1 MDKTVPLGRVKGTL
15 TPPCSK
21 SYAQR
26 ALAASLL
33 CGETSVLRNLE
44 FCDDTRSA
52 LRCIE
57 TLGARVK
64 HVDAST
70 LSIEGGLHPRGK
82 VLHVGESGLATR
94 LFTPIASL
102 CGMPVTIEGQGT
114 LLRRPMHM
122 MIEPLRRLGVRVR
135 DNDGYLPFEVCGPIR
150 GGEIDVDGSVSSQF
164 ITGLLLALPLSQHDT
179 TLHVR
184 SAVSTP
190 YLDMTVDTAARF
202 GVEICHNDYKEFYI
216 EGGQRYRPAFFSIE
230 GDWSAAA
237 MLLVAGAVAGEVTVK
252 NVSML
257 SKQADTAICTALVRA
272 GAAVINDEDSVTASH
287 RPLRAFEFDATHCP
301 DLFPALAALAA
312 AAQGESVIRGT
323 SRLEHKECNRAD
335 AIREEYAKAGIEV
348 DTSQEDVMRI
358 RGGRIRAARAK
369 PRRPP
374 HGHVDGRRRA
384 AQRRGNDHRR
394 RRMRRQELPRILRR
408 PGKNQNL
415 NAMNIFG
422 HNFRLAIWGESH
434 GPQIGISIDGVP
446 AGIPLSAEDFEADL
460 ARRRSGARGTTPR
473 REPDIPQIVSG
484 LYNGMTTGAPLTIEF
499 ANTDTHS
506 QDYATVARHYR
517 PSHADL
523 VAYHRFNGFN
533 DPRGGG
539 HFSARLT
546 VAFVAAGVVA
556 KKMLPPGIAFDTRL
570 TEIGGCTDPARFDEV
585 LRAAAADLDSVGG
598 IIECRV
604 QGVPLGLGQP
614 FFDSAESLIAHLLF
628 AIPAVKGVE
637 FGSGFAGARLRGSQ
651 NNDPLLDVEGTTATN
666 NAGGINGGITN
677 GNEIVVRAAVKPTP
691 SIGREQNTYNLA
703 TDKVE
708 PLTIRGRHD
717 VCVALRG
724 AVVAEAAVAI
734 ALANLIRH

>member
-114 LLRRPMHM
+114 LR
-122 MIEPLRRLGVRVR
+122 
-135 DNDGYLPFEVCGPIR
+135 GPIR

-358 RGGRIRAARAK
+358 RGGRIRQARVQS
-369 PRRPP
+369 
-374 HGHVDGRRRA
+374 HG
-384 AQRRGNDHRR
+384 DHR
-394 RRMRRQELPRILRR
+394 M
-408 PGKNQNL
+408 
-415 NAMNIFG
+415 AMSMAVAG
-422 HNFRLAIWGESH
+422 LLCDGE
-434 GPQIGISIDGVP
+434 
-446 AGIPLSAEDFEADL
+446 
-460 ARRRSGARGTTPR
+460 
-473 REPDIPQIVSG
+473 
-484 LYNGMTTGAPLTIEF
+484 MTIEG
-499 ANTDTHS
+499 AEC
-506 QDYATVARHYR
+506 
-517 PSHADL
+517 
-523 VAYHRFNGFN
+523 
-533 DPRGGG
+533 
-539 HFSARLT
+539 
-546 VAFVAAGVVA
+546 VA
-556 KKMLPPGIAFDTRL
+556 KSYPGFF
-570 TEIGGCTDPARFDEV
+570 E
-585 LRAAAADLDSVGG
+585 DL
-598 IIECRV
+598 E
-604 QGVPLGLGQP
+604 
-614 FFDSAESLIAHLLF
+614 
-628 AIPAVKGVE
+628 K
-637 FGSGFAGARLRGSQ
+637 
-651 NNDPLLDVEGTTATN
+651 
-666 NAGGINGGITN
+666 
-677 GNEIVVRAAVKPTP
+677 
-691 SIGREQNTYNLA
+691 
-703 TDKVE
+703 
-708 PLTIRGRHD
+708 IR
-717 VCVALRG
+717 
-724 AVVAEAAVAI
+724 I
-734 ALANLIRH
+734 